1 MIENPYPALVGP
13 EEAGEG
19 SAAPVLGAPADAGA
33 FTSEGDPL
41 ASSRRAGGGGLFG
54 SRPATGAHEVIIHTA
69 EHRTSMADLT
79 EEEFGAAVALW
90 RERMAAH
97 RGASYVHVGV
107 NEGVECGNTVA
118 HTHAHLMALSFVPAA
133 VARERERVG
142 AYRERTAGGSLLS
155 DVLVEEVRKRERLVA
170 IDDEAALVCPWASR
184 SPYEMR
190 LIPRNPEPSFAE
202 GSGGAGLLRRGLRAL
217 AKRFD
222 GPPDFN
228 IWVRTAPH
236 GTEGFHWH
244 IDIAPHLTSLDA
256 FQLGTEVN
264 VNVQSPEAAAAELR
278 EAIE

>member
-1 MIENPYPALVGP
+1 MIENPYPALVGA
-13 EEAGEG
+13 EAAGEG

-97 RGASYVHVGV
+97 RGASYVHIGV
-107 NEGVECGNTVA
+107 NEGVGCGNTVA

-170 IDDEAALVCPWASR
+170 IDDEAALICPWASR
-184 SPYEMR
+184 SPYELR
-190 LIPRNPEPSFAE
+190 LIPREPEPSFADAT
-202 GSGGAGLLRRGLRAL
+202 GGAALLQRGLRGL
-217 AKRFD
+217 AARFG
-222 GPPDFN
+222 GPPELN
-228 IWVRTAPH
+228 LWVRTAPQ
-236 GTEGFHWH
+236 GTDAFHWH
-244 IDIAPHLTSLDA
+244 IDIAPRLTARGA
-256 FQLGTEVN
+256 FELGTEVD
-264 VNVQSPEAAAAELR
+264 VNIQPPETAAEELR
-278 EAIE
+278 KTT